1 MSNSFSAK
9 VMSEILELFS
19 MYTEEKGEKMIE
31 DALQKG
37 EKPTPPPIIPKTRH
51 EDDPNCRVFYANE
64 NSQVGITAFY
74 LHGGAYFMDITPSH
88 WKLIEKII
96 KGADAQFIVPAYRL
110 LPFATWKEAFDLVVP
125 LYREFC
131 EAHPEQKIVLMGDSA
146 GGGLSLAL
154 TEQFKRDG
162 IRCSRFLK
170 QNLQ

>member
-1 MSNSFSAK
+1 
-9 VMSEILELFS
+9 
-19 MYTEEKGEKMIE
+19 
-31 DALQKG
+31 
-37 EKPTPPPIIPKTRH
+37 
-51 EDDPNCRVFYANE
+51 
-64 NSQVGITAFY
+64 
-74 LHGGAYFMDITPSH
+74 MDITPSH